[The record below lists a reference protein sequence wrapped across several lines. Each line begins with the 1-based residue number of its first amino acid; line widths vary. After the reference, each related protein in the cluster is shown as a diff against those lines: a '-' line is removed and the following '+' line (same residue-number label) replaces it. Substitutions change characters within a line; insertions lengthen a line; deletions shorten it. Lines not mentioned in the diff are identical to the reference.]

1 MKPKQ
6 KELVARL
13 VVALEAY
20 VEVERRKAVAAEKI
34 VAALDAKTLPQTPQ

>member
-13 VVALEAY
+13 VAALEAFN
-20 VEVERRKAVAAEKI
+20 EIERRKAVAAEKI
-34 VAALDAKTLPQTPQ
+34 VAALANQGTN

>member
-13 VVALEAY
+13 VAALEQY
-20 VEVERRKAVAAEKI
+20 NENERRKAVAAEKI
-34 VAALDAKTLPQTPQ
+34 AAALGAKG

>member
-13 VVALEAY
+13 VAALEARN
-20 VEVERRKAVAAEKI
+20 ELEQRRLALGEKI
-34 VAALDAKTLPQTPQ
+34 AAALGENKQAG